1 MQISKNSIVKIIL
14 IILAIAVLFCATSCG
29 KDSKKTKKVN
39 IEISVTEDENWIE
52 TSTPAIVQVK
62 GKSKAGEKVNFYHAV
77 NYDKAK
83 SKIKLDEGK
92 YEVDAITPINS
103 DGSLYK
109 VSKNYDQSD
118 KKCEIELEYV
128 ASENVPD
135 EQFEKT
141 KTEIEKALK
150 NGDKSL
156 DKKTAKQ
163 IKKNLKTAQ
172 SNRDKLKNEKQ
183 NSAKLKQES
192 MEAYKQFIVAAEKGS
207 YERPL
212 DGYYLI
218 DFAGRG
224 VYDLVAKYGDCEA
237 AYSHSVFRYNGQ
249 SLEKIGEY
257 IGGHKSF
264 AKGKDGRPYIIWAH
278 MGSFFV
284 TRVNTDLSEEEV
296 THYNPDDSTEIDY
309 DRFQKYVD
317 QTMNEIFGGR
327 GQEVYYKYY
336 KVDDLSPFN

>member
-1 MQISKNSIVKIIL
+1 M
-14 IILAIAVLFCATSCG
+14 
-29 KDSKKTKKVN
+29 
-39 IEISVTEDENWIE
+39 
-52 TSTPAIVQVK
+52 QVK
-62 GKSKAGEKVNFYHAV
+62 GKSRAGEKVNFYHAV

-92 YEVDAITPINS
+92 YEVDAITPIIS

-109 VSKNYDQSD
+109 VSKNYDQGD

-128 ASENVPD
+128 ASSNVPD
-135 EQFEKT
+135 EQLEKA

-192 MEAYKQFIVAAEKGS
+192 MEAYKQFIVAAEKGP
-207 YERPL
+207 YELPFE
-212 DGYYLI
+212 GYYLI
-218 DFAGRG
+218 DFADRG
-224 VYDLVAKYGDCEA
+224 IYDLAARYGDCEA
-237 AYSHSVFRYNGQ
+237 SYMYRVYRYNGQ
-249 SLEKIGEY
+249 TMESIGEFS
-257 IGGHKSF
+257 GSHTVF
-264 AKGKDGRPYIIWAH
+264 AKGKDGRPYILWGH
-278 MGSFFV
+278 MGSFLV
-284 TRVNTDLSEEEV
+284 SRINTDLSQEEV
-296 THYNPDDSTEIDY
+296 TQYTSDDTTDTSY
-309 DRFQKYVD
+309 DKFHEYVD
-317 QTMNEIFGGR
+317 QKMIEIFGSS

-336 KVDDLSPFN
+336 YTDDLSPFN